1 MDKIDDKSQREEIHS
16 LVGIDFNDE
25 KIYENKV
32 IELYAAIVCD
42 GDLEFDNCVIH
53 YDGSKG
59 SRNILLTSNGSLTL
73 RNCQVLCDDFGENY
87 FVCCTSGG
95 RIKIINSEFNEC
107 VDFLTGSPERGLIK
121 GCTFMNC
128 SNRFINVTVT
138 EGGVF
143 NLSNCYIENNRTFEA
158 AGQKE
163 LKKNKLSANSSSN
176 PLTNYANNIFAEKSR
191 QITDEQNSKLSGIEA
206 VFKINGDE
214 IIQFNNDYFYQ
225 NINTDDEPGFDYYV
239 YSPNAQF
246 ERCTF
251 QGLGKGLGGYSFSA
265 CRFEE
270 CSDWIKGELFSC
282 CDFYECTD
290 VIKCTTGNR
299 IEHCEFTSCRDR
311 LIEMGI
317 SCSINECIFN
327 DITNDSDFCSITVD
341 YPDNESYASE
351 INHSVFDGLKMNK
364 QYLIGPAIDTYQKTL
379 NHPSLYIDMCRFDN
393 QCVNTSDGNLLKTYA
408 DYTTDVSEHS
418 YKLIEVSNCSGIDY
432 VVDDSYDTDD
442 LTINCDDAGLN
453 GKETG
458 ATLNREE
465 KNG

>member
-1 MDKIDDKSQREEIHS
+1 MDKIDDKYQREEIHS

-42 GDLEFDNCVIH
+42 GDLEFDNCIIH
-53 YDGSKG
+53 YDGSKE
-59 SRNILLTSNGSLTL
+59 SRNILLRSNGSLTL
-73 RNCQVLCDDFGENY
+73 RNCQVRCDNFGENY

-95 RIKIINSEFNEC
+95 RIKIINSEFNSC

-121 GCTFMNC
+121 GCTFINC
-128 SNRFINVTVT
+128 SNSFINVTLT

-143 NLSNCYIENNRTFEA
+143 SLLNCFIENNMVFEVA
-158 AGQKE
+158 EQKE
-163 LKKNKLSANSSSN
+163 LKKNKLSDNSSSD
-176 PLTNYANNIFAEKSR
+176 PLANSMNKRVSETSG

-214 IIQFNNDYFYQ
+214 KIQFNNDYFYQ
-225 NINTDDEPGFDYYV
+225 DINTDNQPGFDYYV
-239 YSPNAQF
+239 YSPSAQF

-251 QGLGKGLGGYSFSA
+251 QGLSKGLVGDSFDE
-265 CRFEE
+265 CKFEE
-270 CSDWIKGELFSC
+270 CSDWIKGKLFRYS
-282 CDFYECTD
+282 DFYDCSD
-290 VIKCTTGNR
+290 VIKCTKDTE
-299 IEHCEFTSCRDR
+299 IKHCEFNSCRDR

-317 SCSINECIFN
+317 SCSINDCIFN

-351 INHSVFDGLKMNK
+351 INRSVFDGLKMNT
-364 QYLIGPAIDTYQKTL
+364 QYLIGPANDIYQKTL
-379 NHPSLYIDMCRFDN
+379 NHPSLYIDKCRFEN
-393 QCVNTSDGNLLKTYA
+393 QCVNNSDENLLKTYA

-418 YKLIEVSNCSGIDY
+418 YKLIEVSNSSGIDY

-442 LTINCDDAGLN
+442 LTINYYDAGLN

-458 ATLNREE
+458 ADLRP
-465 KNG
+465 